1 MLHGYYTPQTVD
13 NLIAFAFTVLL
24 LLLDRMSS
32 YQDVQ
37 LQLSAAPGIWTLKY
51 WEDRWKNAQTTW
63 HETSGN
69 DLMWENFDRLV
80 ETNFPGV
87 DKASLKV
94 FVPLCGKTYD
104 MYRLYKEGYTVVG
117 VEFASQPIGEFF
129 SENSIEV
136 NSEVSAPYTASRDG
150 RMTIGQGDL
159 FTFGVDES
167 AEHKLPH
174 DGYDIIW
181 DRGSL
186 VAMNAADRSKY
197 TQLMLSVLAPNFLY
211 LIDAYNYDTSLFGG
225 PPLSVSQQDLEGY
238 FGSCCDVQLVTSVDV
253 SDDPYF
259 KSIGL
264 SYANEL
270 LFKMVRK
277 N

>member
-1 MLHGYYTPQTVD
+1 MSLHEDT
-13 NLIAFAFTVLL
+13 
-24 LLLDRMSS
+24 
-32 YQDVQ
+32 Q
-37 LQLSAAPGIWTLKY
+37 LRPSAAADTLTLGY
-51 WEDRWKNAQTTW
+51 WEEKWTNAQAGWHEAEGNELLWKNLDQ
-63 HETSGN
+63 
-69 DLMWENFDRLV
+69 LV

-94 FVPLCGKTYD
+94 FVPLCGKSYD
-104 MYRLYKEGYTVVG
+104 MYRLYKEGYMVVG
-117 VEFASQPIGEFF
+117 VEFASQPIEEFF

-167 AEHKLPH
+167 VEHKLPH

-181 DRGSL
+181 DRGSFEAL
-186 VAMNAADRSKY
+186 NASDRSKY
-197 TQLMLSVLAPNFLY
+197 SQLMLSVLAPNFLY

-277 N
+277 NWNNGNLPPRWLTLHSQLIDKHHHWH

>member
-117 VEFASQPIGEFF
+117 VEFASQPIREFF

-136 NSEVSAPYTASRDG
+136 KSEVSAPYTASSDG

-174 DGYDIIW
+174 HRYDIIW
-181 DRGSL
+181 DRASFES
-186 VAMNAADRSKY
+186 VNVEETSKY
-197 TQLMLSVLAPNFLY
+197 PQLMLSIVASNFLY
-211 LIDAYNYDTSLFGG
+211 LIDVNHYDTSLFGG
-225 PPLSVSQQDLEGY
+225 PPLSVSQQDLEESFSPY
-238 FGSCCDVQLVTSVDV
+238 CDIQLVASIDM
-253 SDDPYF
+253 SDGPLSKF
-259 KSIGL
+259 RGL
-264 SYANEL
+264 TYVTESLYT
-270 LFKMVRK
+270 MVRK
-277 N
+277 S

>member
-1 MLHGYYTPQTVD
+1 MGSNEETP
-13 NLIAFAFTVLL
+13 AAP
-24 LLLDRMSS
+24 
-32 YQDVQ
+32 
-37 LQLSAAPGIWTLKY
+37 SAATNTLTLDY
-51 WEDRWKNAQTTW
+51 WEGRWTDNMSGW
-63 HETSGN
+63 HEVEGN
-69 DLMWENFDRLV
+69 KLLWENLDQLV

-87 DKASLKV
+87 EKASLKV

-211 LIDAYNYDTSLFGG
+211 LIDVFDYDTSVYGG
-225 PPLSVSQQDLEGY
+225 PPLAVSQQDLEGF
-238 FGSCCDVQLVTSVDV
+238 FGSVCKIEHIASADYLKDRPRFQQKGLKEMTEQLYSMT
-253 SDDPYF
+253 
-259 KSIGL
+259 
-264 SYANEL
+264 
-270 LFKMVRK
+270 RK
-277 N
+277 